1 MSDGRWIR
9 KKNGVFSISLVET
22 TKDTPTAKNMGVL
35 FQVHLQRDDKCLPP
49 LMTHAVI

>member
-1 MSDGRWIR
+1 MASELER
-9 KKNGVFSISLVET
+9 KMAFFPIFLVET